1 MKPVFNLTLLALL
14 KNNMKYLAY
23 SFLLSF
29 SCLVLANPSLSD
41 QLNAL
46 DNAQNQSI
54 ANQKAREQ
62 AAYEA
67 RLAEQQRL
75 EQIAI
80 EQREA
85 DRKLQEKALQAKAE
99 QNRVAAINAKL
110 AADKAEAQAK
120 IINDERLQ
128 DKYRQQAQEDEEREL
143 IKRQA
148 SLEIQQT
155 ELELQRLKAKADL
168 EAAIA
173 NDRIKSV
180 EQETALARKKA
191 NTEIDVEQSTAD
203 VNRTVANGI
212 SDGLSGAGNS
222 DFYKFLVIL
231 CLIIL
236 VVLGLVIFWRISQQQ
251 KANKNPLSDT
261 VDKNSVN
268 SEDPKDQIS
277 ITEDSEK
284 QA

>member
-1 MKPVFNLTLLALL
+1 
-14 KNNMKYLAY
+14 MKYLAY

-29 SCLVLANPSLSD
+29 SCSVLANPSLSD

-67 RLAEQQRL
+67 RQAEQQRL

-80 EQREA
+80 QQREA

-128 DKYRQQAQEDEEREL
+128 EKYRQQAQEDEEREL

-173 NDRIKSV
+173 NDRIKTI

-236 VVLGLVIFWRISQQQ
+236 VVLGLAIFWRISQQQ

-268 SEDPKDQIS
+268 SEIPKDQIS